1 MLPIS
6 PIFSG
11 VEQGSIVGEPTRLTS
26 GEEGFY
32 FEKYQFFEAHTHVAA
47 YRCNSECN
55 LKKRNESFNIKMA
68 KNVDPKFTVKICQH
82 LFALCDWQPLIS
94 TKTATAATS
103 KTTTTTTT
111 TATTILLQAIFR
123 GTGDEED
130 LEAIKRKKNSH
141 ERRMMM

>member
-6 PIFSG
+6 LIFSG

-32 FEKYQFFEAHTHVAA
+32 FEKYQFFEAHTETAKRKASFKKHVAA

-82 LFALCDWQPLIS
+82 LFALYDWQPLIS

-111 TATTILLQAIFR
+111 TTATTILLQAIFR
-123 GTGDEED
+123 D
-130 LEAIKRKKNSH
+130 LTRHIVDG
-141 ERRMMM
+141 